1 MKRLV
6 AAVAF
11 VAVGLLVAPT
21 AAADGTINDFQNTGQ
36 LELPFYGYLY
46 RNGFGYLDAQKALS
60 DGTFACLNDLNGVLL
75 QQNIS
80 LVQSRGNSSDEAQA
94 IVFAMQKANDSD
106 AYEPLC
112 YPSSAPSSPTSVAP
126 PLVVTAPS
134 GGIGIDTPNLP
145 NVPNGCTWVNGYTRS
160 NGTYVSGHVRC

>member
-1 MKRLV
+1 MKRLSATV
-6 AAVAF
+6 AL
-11 VAVGLLVAPT
+11 VAVTLLAAPT
-21 AAADGTINDFQNTGQ
+21 AAADGTISDFETTGQ

-60 DGTFACLNDLNGVLL
+60 DGTFACVNDLNGVPLEQL
-75 QQNIS
+75 FS
-80 LVQSRGNSSDEAQA
+80 LVQSRGNSADEAQA
-94 IVFAMQKANDSD
+94 IVFAMQKANNSD

-112 YPSSAPSSPTSVAP
+112 SPSSAPSSTTPVTP
-126 PLVVTAPS
+126 PLIVTAPS